1 MGKGGIRRGLG
12 LRLAKPTGE
21 APLVGTIAHLAHLHK
36 DKPGPG
42 AYDINKHYKVG
53 GGRFGSG
60 NPKTGFPGLFLGLVH
75 ACARTLTRSRQN
87 AALDML
93 VHLKKDIPA
102 PGAYGNP
109 DAALAVPSG
118 ESLRQPQVLRVQALS
133 WSHALGLGRLAL
145 LRLMHASDSRIVHFD
160 LMSTDITLMSTYI
173 NLISTYIN
181 LCHPHINLC
190 QLISTPHQP
199 ISTPYQPISTS
210 YQPHINLIST
220 SYQPHINLYQPHIN
234 LFPSMP
240 GGRFRGGRGI
250 DYIDEQRMRAK
261 KIPGRWSARG
271 QRGARNPTPP
281 NDLHAGP
288 GQYDVSFKHP
298 PGQSWGKSSAPSA
311 MDLIVS
317 RCKSNLGLCIGI

>member
-75 ACARTLTRSRQN
+75 ACAGTLTRSRQH

-118 ESLRQPQVLRVQALS
+118 ESLRQPQVLCV
-133 WSHALGLGRLAL
+133 
-145 LRLMHASDSRIVHFD
+145 
-160 LMSTDITLMSTYI
+160 
-173 NLISTYIN
+173 
-181 LCHPHINLC
+181 PE
-190 QLISTPHQP
+190 
-199 ISTPYQPISTS
+199 
-210 YQPHINLIST
+210 
-220 SYQPHINLYQPHIN
+220 
-234 LFPSMP
+234 PS
-240 GGRFRGGRGI
+240 
-250 DYIDEQRMRAK
+250 
-261 KIPGRWSARG
+261 
-271 QRGARNPTPP
+271 
-281 NDLHAGP
+281 
-288 GQYDVSFKHP
+288 
-298 PGQSWGKSSAPSA
+298 
-311 MDLIVS
+311 
-317 RCKSNLGLCIGI
+317 

>member
-1 MGKGGIRRGLG
+1 MHSGLAAW
-12 LRLAKPTGE
+12 RCCVSCT
-21 APLVGTIAHLAHLHK
+21 HLIL
-36 DKPGPG
+36 
-42 AYDINKHYKVG
+42 
-53 GGRFGSG
+53 GSSISTSCQ
-60 NPKTGFPGLFLGLVH
+60 PI
-75 ACARTLTRSRQN
+75 S
-87 AALDML
+87 
-93 VHLKKDIPA
+93 
-102 PGAYGNP
+102 
-109 DAALAVPSG
+109 PSC
-118 ESLRQPQVLRVQALS
+118 Q
-133 WSHALGLGRLAL
+133 H
-145 LRLMHASDSRIVHFD
+145 I
-160 LMSTDITLMSTYI
+160 STSYQHISTYVI
-173 NLISTYIN
+173 LISTYVN
-181 LCHPHINLC
+181 L
-190 QLISTPHQP
+190 
-199 ISTPYQPISTS
+199 
-210 YQPHINLIST
+210 YQPHINL
-220 SYQPHINLYQPHIN
+220 YQPHINLYQPHIN